1 MIDICICVGSSCHLK
16 GSYLIIEEL
25 KRLIA
30 LEKLESLVNLKASF
44 CTGDCI
50 NGVCM
55 EINGEKITHV
65 APRNVKEL
73 FDEKILPAASLLK

>member
-1 MIDICICVGSSCHLK
+1 MIEICVCVGSSCHLK
-16 GSYLIIEEL
+16 GSYPIIEEL

-30 LEKLESLVNLKASF
+30 IEKLENFVELRANF

-55 EINGEKITHV
+55 EINGEKIKNV
-65 APRNVKEL
+65 APKDVKDL
-73 FDEKILPAASLLK
+73 FYTKILPAK